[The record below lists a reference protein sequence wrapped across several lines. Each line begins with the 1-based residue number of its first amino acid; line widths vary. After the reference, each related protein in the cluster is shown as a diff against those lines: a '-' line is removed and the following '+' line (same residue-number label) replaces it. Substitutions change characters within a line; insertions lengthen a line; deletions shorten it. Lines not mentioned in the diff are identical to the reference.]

1 MQQTMFFTKSHTT
14 SNAAFMHAHINWGQ
28 FYLGEDY
35 ASDNWSLFKHSSSL
49 VLTSKK
55 LKGHKL
61 ITFKKEDAYILI

>member
-1 MQQTMFFTKSHTT
+1 
-14 SNAAFMHAHINWGQ
+14 MHAHINWGQ

-61 ITFKKEDAYILI
+61 ITFKKEDAYILIQR